1 MKTISKNKPLV
12 KELSYD
18 TVKFYSDLCDLAD
31 FYDEDREK
39 VIDLFIYMFSTV
51 AENYDANTFNT
62 KEKSYLN

>member
-1 MKTISKNKPLV
+1 MKTISKNKTLI

-31 FYDEDREK
+31 FYKEDREK

-51 AENYDANTFNT
+51 AENYDAKTFNT
-62 KEKSYLN
+62 QEKRYLN